1 MKLLNMFFNL
11 LSKDVITTTTTTVAS
26 TTAGGDLGNIGFEPQ
41 RFLEMLGYMG
51 KGMLVIFV
59 LIGVIILVTLLINK
73 VFSKKQ

>member
-11 LSKDVITTTTTTVAS
+11 LSKDVVATAATSASGDINNIT
-26 TTAGGDLGNIGFEPQ
+26 FEPQ

-59 LIGVIILVTLLINK
+59 LIGVIILVTMLINK
-73 VFSKKQ
+73 IFSK